1 MSRFFTKLFLLMIF
15 SVGLSAQNREIVQ
28 QFLDNKKVELELSS
42 SDISN
47 WVIYDEY
54 RSENIGVTHVY
65 IRQAHAGIEVYNAVA
80 NFNIKDAAVFSMG
93 NRLET
98 NISKRINSTKPK
110 LTPEDAIL
118 KAATQL
124 NLVTNEVVLVETKND
139 KQFIFTA
146 STLSLENIPVKLM
159 FQPMPEGEIR
169 LVWDMS
175 IYQTDKQHWWS
186 LRVDAIS
193 GEILDKVDWVLKCDF
208 GSCGHQWHGTTKRP
222 IPSTADLL
230 PAPPPNTDQYRVFAI
245 PVESPSHGPRSL
257 VVGPYNTTAS
267 PFGWHD
273 LDGEIG
279 HETTNTSGNNVD
291 AYDDIANL
299 DAPGQFADADENL
312 QFNFN
317 YTNVV

>member
-65 IRQAHAGIEVYNAVA
+65 IRQAHQGIEVYNAVA

-93 NRLET
+93 NRLEA

-124 NLVTNEVVLVETKND
+124 NLIANEVVLVETKND
-139 KQFIFTA
+139 KQFIFAA

-186 LRVDAIS
+186 LRIDALS

-208 GSCGHQWHGTTKRP
+208 GTCGHQWHHPTKRP
-222 IPSTADLL
+222 IPTTEDFLPPL
-230 PAPPPNTDQYRVFAI
+230 PAI
-245 PVESPSHGPRSL
+245 M
-257 VVGPYNTTAS
+257 
-267 PFGWHD
+267 
-273 LDGEIG
+273 
-279 HETTNTSGNNVD
+279 
-291 AYDDIANL
+291 
-299 DAPGQFADADENL
+299 
-312 QFNFN
+312 
-317 YTNVV
+317 